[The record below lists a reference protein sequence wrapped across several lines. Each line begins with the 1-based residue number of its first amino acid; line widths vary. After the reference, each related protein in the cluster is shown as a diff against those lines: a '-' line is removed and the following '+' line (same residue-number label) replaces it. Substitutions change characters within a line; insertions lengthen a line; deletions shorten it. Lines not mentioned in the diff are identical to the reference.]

1 MQIQATDCK
10 VGTRCEVNGELY
22 VCTDYVQQAQ
32 GRGRGIVNV
41 RLRNLRTGNVQEMRF
56 RSNETIER
64 VIFDNRKM
72 EYLYQEETGYVFMD
86 LETYEQI
93 PVPEPVVGNLAQY
106 IKPNTEVE
114 VSFYK
119 NEPVLINIGEFVE
132 LQVVEAPPG
141 LKGDTATG
149 ATKTVTLETGLQ
161 INVPLFINEG
171 DILKIDT
178 RSGEYVSRA

>member
-10 VGTRCEVNGELY
+10 AGTRCEIKGELY

-32 GRGRGIVNV
+32 GRGRGIINL

-72 EYLYQEETGYVFMD
+72 EYLYQDESGYVFMD
-86 LETYEQI
+86 LENFEQI
-93 PVPEPVVGNLAQY
+93 PVPETVVSDLAQY
-106 IKPNTEVE
+106 LKPNTEVE

-119 NEPVLINIGEFVE
+119 DEPVLIDIGDFVE
-132 LQVVEAPPG
+132 LAVVDAPPG

-171 DILKIDT
+171 DVLKIDT
-178 RSGEYVSRA
+178 RSGEYVGRA